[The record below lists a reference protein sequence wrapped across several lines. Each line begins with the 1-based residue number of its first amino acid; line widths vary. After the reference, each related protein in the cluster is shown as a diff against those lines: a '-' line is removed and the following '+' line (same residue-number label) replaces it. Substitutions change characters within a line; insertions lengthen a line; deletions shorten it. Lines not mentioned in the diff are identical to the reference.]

1 MNIWNIKSESKIWN
15 LLHQVPQLWVDG
27 PGCGHCRPGPG
38 WQQRSHA
45 LLPADPAAEPHCRAG
60 EGQVQHRVDSFTL
73 HWHAESDIL
82 VRFFICFCQF
92 LLISSE
98 FVIILFLKLFS
109 SFTVFCQNFSEC
121 ILTLIK
127 SSSYFRRGNAATV
140 SSLSNNHFPFKKYR
154 PDFTPFAP
162 YKNVHESGKDEI
174 QNMDFMKHCNKSQ
187 TVCQPSTLPTLTGFC
202 TNLGDT
208 SSEKQG
214 MFNCSTNSPC
224 HV

>member
-1 MNIWNIKSESKIWN
+1 MAPDVDTGRAWAGSRGATPYFLQTPLPSLTAGLERARYSIEWIALHFIDRPHQIF
-15 LLHQVPQLWVDG
+15 LLGSSSV
-27 PGCGHCRPGPG
+27 
-38 WQQRSHA
+38 
-45 LLPADPAAEPHCRAG
+45 
-60 EGQVQHRVDSFTL
+60 
-73 HWHAESDIL
+73 
-82 VRFFICFCQF
+82 FCQF

-162 YKNVHESGKDEI
+162 YKNVHESGENEI
-174 QNMDFMKHCNKSQ
+174 QNMDFMKHCDKSQ
-187 TVCQPSTLPTLTGFC
+187 TVCQQSTLPTLTGFC